1 MIGRTQ
7 DEKYDLII
15 TNTLKKELKHIKENW
30 LLLLV
35 CFFVSRQNIINEIFP
50 FAIVVLSSY
59 CHIKGPWISILFV
72 CIAAILSVRFDF
84 VYIIMLTAIFGYYFN
99 FRNEGKKSILII
111 SGYSAAV
118 LFFSK
123 TAILVS
129 EGFNTNEFMLN
140 VFETMFIFSAIILI
154 NEGIKSIKKIIKE
167 KSEKNQREN
176 KKKEVKANN
185 NNNAEGEAASTV
197 SYVTENKNKK
207 KSKYLSIF
215 SDEAK
220 SKIKEQLLW
229 QNISVKFLEVIS
241 CNKSSILVS
250 MTVKTNKAPEEA
262 ESTITLI
269 VRNISGAKIRCVEK
283 IVISPNYYVLK

>member
-15 TNTLKKELKHIKENW
+15 TKTLKKELKHIKENW

-59 CHIKGPWISILFV
+59 CHLKGPWLSILFV
-72 CIAAILSVRFDF
+72 CVAAILSVRFDF
-84 VYIIMLTAIFGYYFN
+84 VYIIMLTAIYGYYFN
-99 FRNEGKKSILII
+99 FRNEGKKSILLI

-154 NEGIKSIKKIIKE
+154 NEGFKSIKKIIKE

-185 NNNAEGEAASTV
+185 NNAE
-197 SYVTENKNKK
+197 
-207 KSKYLSIF
+207 
-215 SDEAK
+215 
-220 SKIKEQLLW
+220 
-229 QNISVKFLEVIS
+229 
-241 CNKSSILVS
+241 
-250 MTVKTNKAPEEA
+250 
-262 ESTITLI
+262 
-269 VRNISGAKIRCVEK
+269 
-283 IVISPNYYVLK
+283 

>member
-1 MIGRTQ
+1 
-7 DEKYDLII
+7 
-15 TNTLKKELKHIKENW
+15 
-30 LLLLV
+30 
-35 CFFVSRQNIINEIFP
+35 
-50 FAIVVLSSY
+50 
-59 CHIKGPWISILFV
+59 
-72 CIAAILSVRFDF
+72 
-84 VYIIMLTAIFGYYFN
+84 MLTAIFGYYFN

-154 NEGIKSIKKIIKE
+154 NEGFKSIKKIIKE

-215 SDEAK
+215 SDETK
-220 SKIKEQLLW
+220 LK
-229 QNISVKFLEVIS
+229 NIFYGR
-241 CNKSSILVS
+241 ILVS
-250 MTVKTNKAPEEA
+250 
-262 ESTITLI
+262 SF
-269 VRNISGAKIRCVEK
+269 
-283 IVISPNYYVLK
+283 LK